1 MTTNHAT
8 MIHHTTHVLQFPVP
22 GGPLVDLG
30 VELGTGGVLGV
41 LVGFAAKKL
50 AKVAAVIAGAI
61 VGLLA
66 TLEMEG
72 LVTVHWGA
80 LRELLATTPVG
91 ERIPALL
98 LELSAGI
105 PIGGG
110 FVAGV
115 ALGFK
120 KG

>member
-1 MTTNHAT
+1 
-8 MIHHTTHVLQFPVP
+8 MIHQTTYVLQFPVP

-30 VELGTGGVLGV
+30 IELGTGGVLGV
-41 LVGFAAKKL
+41 LVGFTAKKL
-50 AKVAAVIAGAI
+50 VKVAAVIAGVL

-66 TLEMEG
+66 TLEVEG
-72 LVTVHWGA
+72 FVTVHWGA
-80 LRELLATTPVG
+80 LRDLLAATAVG
-91 ERIPALL
+91 ERIPAVL
-98 LELSAGI
+98 LELSAGV
-105 PIGGG
+105 PIGGS